1 MKYSALEGWS
11 FYKMKNYPE
20 KALINIICAD
30 NDTNIVYKLVFSS
43 YFSLLHVLQIQIKK
57 HL

>member
-20 KALINIICAD
+20 KALINIICAVAASPRD
-30 NDTNIVYKLVFSS
+30 CHADIAILR
-43 YFSLLHVLQIQIKK
+43 
-57 HL
+57 

>member
-20 KALINIICAD
+20 ALINVICAVAASNRD
-30 NDTNIVYKLVFSS
+30 CHADIVILR
-43 YFSLLHVLQIQIKK
+43 
-57 HL
+57 